1 MDFLKM
7 MKQAKQMQEQ
17 MGSLQDQMV
26 EIEVEGSAAGGMV
39 SLKLNGKGDMK
50 SLSIDPSL
58 LKEDEKEI
66 VEDLIVAAHTEARAK
81 VEQAIQEKTQE
92 LMGGLG
98 LPEGMKLPF

>member
-17 MGSLQDQMV
+17 MGSLQEKIV
-26 EIEVEGSAAGGMV
+26 EIEVQGTAGAGLV
-39 SLKLNGKGDMK
+39 TVTLNGKGDLK
-50 SLSIDPSL
+50 GIAIDPSL

-66 VEDLIVAAHTEARAK
+66 LEDLIIAAHTEARAK
-81 VEQAIQEKTQE
+81 VEQAIQEQTQE

-98 LPEGMKLPF
+98 LPAGMKLPF

>member
-17 MGSLQDQMV
+17 MGSLQEQIV
-26 EIEVEGSAAGGMV
+26 EIEAEGSAGGGLV
-39 SLKLNGKGDMK
+39 PVRLNGKSDLK

-58 LKEDEKEI
+58 LKEEEKEI
-66 VEDLIVAAHTEARAK
+66 LEDLLIAAHTEARAK

-98 LPEGMKLPF
+98 LPAGMKLPF